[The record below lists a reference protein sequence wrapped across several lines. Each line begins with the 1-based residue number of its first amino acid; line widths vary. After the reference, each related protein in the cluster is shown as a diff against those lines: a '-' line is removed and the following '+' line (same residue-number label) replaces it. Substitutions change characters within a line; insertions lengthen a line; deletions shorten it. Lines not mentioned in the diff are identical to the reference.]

1 MGIAHR
7 YLGDVGLLVTVW
19 DGQVSAAEWLALAR
33 RHVSEPGFAAGTRR
47 LTDATTADISAIT
60 PADVEAVT
68 AIYHE
73 HDFQMQEVRLAI
85 VARAGFEIAQRA
97 ERDYSELGA
106 RTIVFVDL
114 IAACDWLGVDPDVVA
129 PAIAA
134 VRADLRT
141 GEPGAGT
148 SR

>member
-7 YLGDVGLLVTVW
+7 YLDSVGLLVTVW
-19 DGQVSAAEWLALAR
+19 DGQVSAAEWLALAQ
-33 RHVSEPGFAAGTRR
+33 RHVSEPGFAAGARR

-60 PADVEAVT
+60 PADVEAVSAVYQT
-68 AIYHE
+68 
-73 HDFQMQEVRLAI
+73 HDFQMQDVRLAI

-114 IAACDWLGVDPDVVA
+114 PAACDWLGVDTEIVA
-129 PAIAA
+129 PAIAS
-134 VRADLRT
+134 LRQQL
-141 GEPGAGT
+141 
-148 SR
+148 RF

>member
-7 YLGDVGLLVTVW
+7 HLDDVDLLVTVW
-19 DGQVSAAEWLALAR
+19 DGQVSAAEWLELAR

-47 LTDATTADISAIT
+47 LTDATTADISALT
-60 PADVEAVT
+60 PADVEAVS

-73 HDFQMQEVRLAI
+73 HEFEMQDVRLAI

-97 ERDYSELGA
+97 EHDYAELGA

-114 IAACDWLGVDPDVVA
+114 HAACDWLGVDAGVVA

-134 VRADLRT
+134 LR
-141 GEPGAGT
+141 EQLR
-148 SR
+148 S